1 MGMHL
6 SSSAGSFLRTIF
18 LAFAASGVAG
28 ATIAQTEAPAPVYYS
43 WDPIPGIEM
52 RGGLEAYWNVY
63 DWTSTNHLQAYSRG
77 LKRIFLIG
85 PYIDRAG
92 GKKSP
97 IVGAPDHSNA
107 WRKPSHFEST
117 VRGDLHHSKRLFVPE
132 VETLVLDIEHEFQQD
147 VAKAWQDPETQ
158 ADSGA
163 QDFAEFEAAYFR
175 EWSTWFS
182 LPLQW
187 GKEIFPGARLG
198 LYGAQPFRRDYWG
211 IAGKTAQQ
219 IDGTHAND
227 ALMWQYID
235 PHVDFYIASIYIF
248 YNNPDAV
255 FYMAANVEE
264 NYQRTRE
271 YGEKPVYAYGWMR
284 YHNSNRAE
292 GNRELEPWQVE
303 ALAMV
308 PYFSGAK
315 GVVLWG
321 YEPQLKGEMGH
332 AYQNLPLY
340 MKSLGRIALLS
351 DKIGQGKI
359 QFDTPAHVLWKE
371 KRPLV
376 RRVDVSEGECVFLA
390 INPWQGE
397 NDSSKAEASCGSDT
411 VYLEMKGRKTTLA
424 LVQNG
429 VATLFE

>member
-1 MGMHL
+1 MDVSVRTGKLFRSLFLAVVIHGA
-6 SSSAGSFLRTIF
+6 AGST
-18 LAFAASGVAG
+18 LAQG
-28 ATIAQTEAPAPVYYS
+28 EAPAPAHFS
-43 WDPIPGIEM
+43 WDPIPSIDM

-63 DWTSTNHLQAYSRG
+63 DWSSTNHLQAYSRG

-92 GKKSP
+92 GKKAP
-97 IVGAPDHSNA
+97 IVGSPSDSNA

-117 VRGDLHHSKRLFVPE
+117 VRGDLLHSKRQFVPE

-147 VAKAWQDPETQ
+147 VTKAWQDPESR

-163 QDFAEFEAAYFR
+163 KDFAEFEAAYFR
-175 EWSTWFS
+175 EWATWFS

-187 GKEIFPGARLG
+187 GKEAFPGTRLG

-211 IAGKTAQQ
+211 IAGRTAQQ

-235 PHVDFYIASIYIF
+235 PYVDFYVSSIYIF

-264 NYQRTRE
+264 NFQRTRS
-271 YGEKPVYAYGWMR
+271 YGDKPVYAYGWLR

-303 ALAMV
+303 ALATV

-321 YEPQLKGEMGH
+321 YEPQLKGDMGH
-332 AYQNLPLY
+332 AYQNLPVY
-340 MKSLGRIALLS
+340 MNSLARIAALS
-351 DKIGQGKI
+351 EKIGQGKI
-359 QFDTPAHVLWKE
+359 QLDPPAHVLWKE
-371 KRPLV
+371 KKPLV
-376 RRVDVSEGECVFLA
+376 RRVDVIDGECVFLA
-390 INPWQGE
+390 INPWQGD
-397 NDSSKAEASCGSDT
+397 NDVSEAQVTCGSDT
-411 VYLEMKGRKTTLA
+411 VTLEMKGRKTTLGQ
-424 LVQNG
+424 VQNG
-429 VATLFE
+429 VVTLYE